1 MILLVDVGNSRTK
14 WVLAENNHML
24 TEIDVCLN
32 QDVASSTIAS
42 LAEVVHKVSIANVA
56 GEAMAQTL
64 TNVMQAVEVPVAML
78 QTAQEACG
86 VRNGYDYPET
96 LGVDR
101 WLSLIAAY
109 DKQKASCLVINAG
122 TAVTIDALS
131 VPKAANHANFMGGL
145 IMPGVG
151 VMLRT
156 LANNTAQLSVGE
168 GSVMDFPTNTQDA
181 MHTGCLIAVIGAIQR
196 QWQLLQALDQ
206 QVPAILLS
214 GGDAEMLIKHLPAD
228 LAEKTIIVDN
238 LVLRGLMRMEREV
251 A

>member
-64 TNVMQAVEVPVAML
+64 TNVMQAIEVPVTMV

-196 QWQLLQALDQ
+196 QWQLLQALDL

>member
-1 MILLVDVGNSRTK
+1 MILLVDVGNTRTK

-32 QDVASSTIAS
+32 QDVTSSTIAS

-56 GEAMAQTL
+56 GDAMAQTL
-64 TNVMQAVEVPVAML
+64 TEVMQAVEAPVTMV

-86 VRNGYDYPET
+86 VRNSYDYPET

-131 VPKAANHANFMGGL
+131 VPKASDHANFMGGL

-181 MHTGCLIAVIGAIQR
+181 MHTGCLVAVIGAIHR

-214 GGDAEMLIKHLPAD
+214 GGDAEVLVKHLPAD

>member
-1 MILLVDVGNSRTK
+1 MILLVDVGNTRTK
-14 WVLAENNHML
+14 WVLAENSHML

-56 GEAMAQTL
+56 GDTMAQTL
-64 TNVMQAVEVPVAML
+64 TEVMQAVEAPVTMV
-78 QTAQEACG
+78 QTTQEACG
-86 VRNGYDYPET
+86 VRNSYDYPET

-131 VPKAANHANFMGGL
+131 VPKPADHANFMGGL

-181 MHTGCLIAVIGAIQR
+181 MHTGCLVAVIGAIQR

-206 QVPAILLS
+206 QAPAILLS
-214 GGDAEMLIKHLPAD
+214 GGDAEMLVKHLPAD

>member
-1 MILLVDVGNSRTK
+1 MILLVDVGNTRTK

-64 TNVMQAVEVPVAML
+64 TNVMQAVEVPVTMV

-86 VRNGYDYPET
+86 VRNSYDYPET

>member
-1 MILLVDVGNSRTK
+1 MILLVDVGNTRTK

-42 LAEVVHKVSIANVA
+42 LAEVVHKVTIANVA

-64 TNVMQAVEVPVAML
+64 TNVMQAVEVPVTMV

-86 VRNGYDYPET
+86 VRNSYDYPET

-156 LANNTAQLSVGE
+156 LANNTAQLIVGE
-168 GSVMDFPTNTQDA
+168 GSMMDFPTNTQDA

>member
-1 MILLVDVGNSRTK
+1 MILLVDVGNTRTK

-56 GEAMAQTL
+56 GDAMAQTL
-64 TNVMQAVEVPVAML
+64 AEVMQAVDAPVTMV
-78 QTAQEACG
+78 QTSHEACG
-86 VRNGYDYPET
+86 VRNGYDYPQA

-101 WLSLIAAY
+101 WVSLIAAY

-131 VPKAANHANFMGGL
+131 VPKAADHANFMGGV

-151 VMLRT
+151 VMLNT
-156 LANNTAQLSVGE
+156 LAEKTAQLNVMD

-181 MHTGCLIAVIGAIQR
+181 MHTGCLAAVIGVIQR

-206 QVPAILLS
+206 QAPAILLS
-214 GGDAEMLIKHLPAD
+214 GGDAELLAKHLPAD

-238 LVLRGLMRMEREV
+238 LVLRGLMRMEREM

>member
-1 MILLVDVGNSRTK
+1 MILLVDVGNTRTK
-14 WVLAENNHML
+14 WVLAEDNHML

-42 LAEVVHKVSIANVA
+42 LAEVVHKVSVANVA
-56 GEAMAQTL
+56 GDAMAKML
-64 TNVMQAVEVPVAML
+64 TEVMQTVEAPVHIVQASD
-78 QTAQEACG
+78 EACG
-86 VRNGYDYPET
+86 VRNCYDYPET

-131 VPKAANHANFMGGL
+131 VPKGADHANFMGGL
-145 IMPGVG
+145 IMPGLG
-151 VMLRT
+151 LMLRQ
-156 LANNTAQLSVGE
+156 LADNTAQLNLMD

-181 MHTGCLIAVIGAIQR
+181 MHTGCLVAVVGAIQR

-206 QVPAILLS
+206 QTPSILMS
-214 GGDAEMLIKHLPAD
+214 GGDAEVLHKQLPAD

-238 LVLRGLMRMEREV
+238 LVLRGLMRMEREM

>member
-1 MILLVDVGNSRTK
+1 MILLVDVGNTRTK

-64 TNVMQAVEVPVAML
+64 AEVMQAVDAPVTMV
-78 QTAQEACG
+78 QTSHETCG

-101 WLSLIAAY
+101 WVSLIAAY

-131 VPKAANHANFMGGL
+131 VPKAADHANFMGGV

-151 VMLRT
+151 VMLNT
-156 LANNTAQLSVGE
+156 LAEKAAQLNVMD

-181 MHTGCLIAVIGAIQR
+181 MHTGCLAAVIGVVQR

-206 QVPAILLS
+206 QAPAILLS
-214 GGDAEMLIKHLPAD
+214 GGDAELLAKHLPAD

-238 LVLRGLMRMEREV
+238 LVLRGLMRMEREM

>member
-1 MILLVDVGNSRTK
+1 MILLVDVGNTRTK

-42 LAEVVHKVSIANVA
+42 LAEVVHKVTIANVA

-64 TNVMQAVEVPVAML
+64 TNVMQAVEVPVTMV

-86 VRNGYDYPET
+86 VRNSYDYPET

-156 LANNTAQLSVGE
+156 LANNTSQLSVGE

-181 MHTGCLIAVIGAIQR
+181 MHTGCLIAVIGAIRR

>member
-1 MILLVDVGNSRTK
+1 MILLVDVGNTRTK

-24 TEIDVCLN
+24 TEIDICLN

-42 LAEVVHKVSIANVA
+42 LAEVVHKVSVANVA
-56 GEAMAQTL
+56 GDAMAKTL
-64 TNVMQAVEVPVAML
+64 TEVMHAVEAPVTMV
-78 QTAQEACG
+78 QTSLEACG
-86 VRNGYDYPET
+86 VRNGYDYPQA

-109 DKQKASCLVINAG
+109 DKQKASCLVVNAG

-131 VPKAANHANFMGGL
+131 VPKAAGHANFMGGL
-145 IMPGVG
+145 IMLGVG

-156 LANNTAQLSVGE
+156 LTDNTAQLGMGE
-168 GSVMDFPTNTQDA
+168 GNMMDFPTNTQDA
-181 MHTGCLIAVIGAIQR
+181 MHTGCLMAVIGAIQR

-206 QVPAILLS
+206 QTPAILIS
-214 GGDAEMLIKHLPAD
+214 GGDAEVLLKHLPAD

-238 LVLRGLMRMEREV
+238 LVLRGLMRMEREM

>member
-1 MILLVDVGNSRTK
+1 MILLVDVGNTRTK
-14 WVLAENNHML
+14 WVLAEDNHML

-32 QDVASSTIAS
+32 QDVSSSTIAS
-42 LAEVVHKVSIANVA
+42 LAEVVHKVSVANVA
-56 GEAMAQTL
+56 GDAMAKTL
-64 TNVMQAVEVPVAML
+64 TEVMQTVEAPVHIVQASG
-78 QTAQEACG
+78 EACG
-86 VRNGYDYPET
+86 VRNSYDYPET

-131 VPKAANHANFMGGL
+131 VPKAADHANFMGGL
-145 IMPGVG
+145 IMPGLG
-151 VMLRT
+151 LMLRQ
-156 LANNTAQLSVGE
+156 LADNTAQLNLMDG
-168 GSVMDFPTNTQDA
+168 GVMDFPTNTQDA
-181 MHTGCLIAVIGAIQR
+181 MYTGCLVAVVGAIQR

-206 QVPAILLS
+206 QTPSILMS
-214 GGDAEMLIKHLPAD
+214 GGDAEVLHKHLPAD

-238 LVLRGLMRMEREV
+238 LVLRGLMRMEREM

>member
-1 MILLVDVGNSRTK
+1 MILLVDVGNTRTK

-42 LAEVVHKVSIANVA
+42 LAEVVHKVTIANVA

-64 TNVMQAVEVPVAML
+64 TNVMQAVEVPVTMV

-181 MHTGCLIAVIGAIQR
+181 MHTGCLIAVIEAIQR

>member
-1 MILLVDVGNSRTK
+1 MILLVDVGNTRTK

-64 TNVMQAVEVPVAML
+64 AEVMQAVDAPVTIV
-78 QTAQEACG
+78 QTSHETCG
-86 VRNGYDYPET
+86 VRNGYDYPQA

-101 WLSLIAAY
+101 WVSLIAAY

-131 VPKAANHANFMGGL
+131 VPKAADHANFMGGV

-151 VMLRT
+151 VMLNT
-156 LANNTAQLSVGE
+156 LAEKTAQLNVMD

-181 MHTGCLIAVIGAIQR
+181 MHTGCLAAVIGVIQR

-206 QVPAILLS
+206 QAPAILLS
-214 GGDAEMLIKHLPAD
+214 GGDAELLAKHLPAD

-238 LVLRGLMRMEREV
+238 LVLRGLMRMEREM

>member
-1 MILLVDVGNSRTK
+1 MILLVDVGNTRTK

-56 GEAMAQTL
+56 GDAMAQTL
-64 TNVMQAVEVPVAML
+64 AEVMQAVDAPVTMV
-78 QTAQEACG
+78 QTSHEACG
-86 VRNGYDYPET
+86 VRNGYDYPQA

-101 WLSLIAAY
+101 WVSLIAAY

-131 VPKAANHANFMGGL
+131 VPKAADHANFMGGV

-151 VMLRT
+151 VMLNT
-156 LANNTAQLSVGE
+156 LAEKTAQLNVMD

-181 MHTGCLIAVIGAIQR
+181 MHTGCLAAVIGVVQR

-206 QVPAILLS
+206 QAPAILLS
-214 GGDAEMLIKHLPAD
+214 GGDAELLAKHLPAD

-238 LVLRGLMRMEREV
+238 LVLRGLMRMEREM

>member
-1 MILLVDVGNSRTK
+1 MILLVDVGNTRTK

-64 TNVMQAVEVPVAML
+64 AEVMQAVDAPVTMV
-78 QTAQEACG
+78 QTSHETCG
-86 VRNGYDYPET
+86 VRNGYDYPQA

-101 WLSLIAAY
+101 WVSLIAAY

-131 VPKAANHANFMGGL
+131 VPKAADHANFMGGV

-151 VMLRT
+151 VMLNT
-156 LANNTAQLSVGE
+156 LAEKTAQLNVMD

-181 MHTGCLIAVIGAIQR
+181 MHTGCLAAVIGVIQR

-206 QVPAILLS
+206 QAPAILLS
-214 GGDAEMLIKHLPAD
+214 GGDAELLAKHLPAD

-238 LVLRGLMRMEREV
+238 LVLRGLMRMEREM

>member
-1 MILLVDVGNSRTK
+1 MILLVDVGNTRTK

-42 LAEVVHKVSIANVA
+42 LAEVVHKVTIANVA

-64 TNVMQAVEVPVAML
+64 TNVMQAVEVPVTMV

-86 VRNGYDYPET
+86 VRNSYDYPET

>member
-1 MILLVDVGNSRTK
+1 MILLVDVGNTRTK

-64 TNVMQAVEVPVAML
+64 TNVMQAVEVPVTMV

-86 VRNGYDYPET
+86 VRNSYDYPET

-228 LAEKTIIVDN
+228 LAEKTVIVDN

>member
-1 MILLVDVGNSRTK
+1 MILLVDVGNTRTK

-56 GEAMAQTL
+56 GNAMAQTL
-64 TNVMQAVEVPVAML
+64 TDVMQAVEVPVTMV
-78 QTAQEACG
+78 QSSDEACG
-86 VRNGYDYPET
+86 VRNSYDYPQT

-131 VPKAANHANFMGGL
+131 VPKAADHANFMGGL

-156 LANNTAQLSVGE
+156 LADNTAQLNVLD

-214 GGDAEMLIKHLPAD
+214 GGDAELLAKHLPAD
-228 LAEKTIIVDN
+228 LAEKTIVVDN

>member
-1 MILLVDVGNSRTK
+1 MILLVDVGNTRTK

-64 TNVMQAVEVPVAML
+64 AEVMQAVDAPVTMV
-78 QTAQEACG
+78 QTSHEACG
-86 VRNGYDYPET
+86 VRNGYDYPQA

-101 WLSLIAAY
+101 WVSLIAAY

-131 VPKAANHANFMGGL
+131 VPKAADHANFMGGV

-151 VMLRT
+151 VMLNT
-156 LANNTAQLSVGE
+156 LAEKTAQLNVMD

-181 MHTGCLIAVIGAIQR
+181 MHTGCLAAAIGVIQR

-206 QVPAILLS
+206 QAPAILLS
-214 GGDAEMLIKHLPAD
+214 GGDAELLAKHLPAD

-238 LVLRGLMRMEREV
+238 LVLRGLMRMEREM

>member
-1 MILLVDVGNSRTK
+1 MILLVDVGNTRTK

-24 TEIDVCLN
+24 TEIDVCSN

-56 GEAMAQTL
+56 GDAMAQTL
-64 TNVMQAVEVPVAML
+64 TEVMQAVEAPVTMV

-86 VRNGYDYPET
+86 VRNSYDYPET

-109 DKQKASCLVINAG
+109 DKHKASCLVINAG

-131 VPKAANHANFMGGL
+131 VPKAADHANFMGGL

-168 GSVMDFPTNTQDA
+168 GSVMDFPTNTQNA
-181 MHTGCLIAVIGAIQR
+181 MHTGCLVAVIGAIQR

-206 QVPAILLS
+206 QTPAILLS
-214 GGDAEMLIKHLPAD
+214 GGDAEVLAKHLPAD

-238 LVLRGLMRMEREV
+238 LVLRGLMRMERET

>member
-1 MILLVDVGNSRTK
+1 MILLVDVGNTRAK
-14 WVLAENNHML
+14 WVLAEDNHML
-24 TEIDVCLN
+24 TEIDVCLS
-32 QDVASSTIAS
+32 QDIASSTIAS

-56 GEAMAQTL
+56 GDAMAKTL
-64 TNVMQAVEVPVAML
+64 KDVMQSVDAPVTMV

-86 VRNGYDYPET
+86 VRNSYDYPET

-109 DKQKASCLVINAG
+109 DKHKASCLVINAG

-131 VPKAANHANFMGGL
+131 VPKTANHANFMGGL

-181 MHTGCLIAVIGAIQR
+181 MHTGCLVAVIGAIQR

-206 QVPAILLS
+206 QTPAILLS
-214 GGDAEMLIKHLPAD
+214 GGDADVLAKHLPAD

-238 LVLRGLMRMEREV
+238 LVLRGLMRMEREM

>member
-1 MILLVDVGNSRTK
+1 MILLVDVGNTRTK

-42 LAEVVHKVSIANVA
+42 LAEVVHKVSVANVA
-56 GEAMAQTL
+56 GDAMAQTL
-64 TNVMQAVEVPVAML
+64 TEVMQAVEAPVTMV
-78 QTAQEACG
+78 QTSHETCG
-86 VRNGYDYPET
+86 VRNGYDYPQA

-109 DKQKASCLVINAG
+109 DKQKASCLVVNAG
-122 TAVTIDALS
+122 TAVTVDALS
-131 VPKAANHANFMGGL
+131 VPKAADHANFMGGL
-145 IMPGVG
+145 IMPGIG

-156 LANNTAQLSVGE
+156 LAENTAQLNLMD

-181 MHTGCLIAVIGAIQR
+181 MHTGCLMAVVGAIER

-206 QVPAILLS
+206 QAPAILLS
-214 GGDAEMLIKHLPAD
+214 GGDAEVLVKHLPTD

-238 LVLRGLMRMEREV
+238 LVLRGLMRMERET

>member
-1 MILLVDVGNSRTK
+1 MILLVDVGNTRTK

-42 LAEVVHKVSIANVA
+42 LAEVVHKVSVANVA
-56 GEAMAQTL
+56 GDAMAQTL
-64 TNVMQAVEVPVAML
+64 TEVMQAVEAPVTMV
-78 QTAQEACG
+78 QTSHETCG
-86 VRNGYDYPET
+86 VRNGYDYPQA

-109 DKQKASCLVINAG
+109 DKQKASCLVVNAG
-122 TAVTIDALS
+122 TAVTVDALS
-131 VPKAANHANFMGGL
+131 VPKAADHANFMGGL
-145 IMPGVG
+145 IMPGIG

-156 LANNTAQLSVGE
+156 LAENTAQLNLMD

-181 MHTGCLIAVIGAIQR
+181 MHTGCLMAVVGAIER

-206 QVPAILLS
+206 QAPAILLS
-214 GGDAEMLIKHLPAD
+214 GGDAEVLVKHLPTD
-228 LAEKTIIVDN
+228 LAEKTVIVDN
-238 LVLRGLMRMEREV
+238 LVLRGLMRMERET

>member
-1 MILLVDVGNSRTK
+1 MILLVDVGNTRTK

-42 LAEVVHKVSIANVA
+42 LAEVVHKVTIANVA
-56 GEAMAQTL
+56 GEEMAQTL
-64 TNVMQAVEVPVAML
+64 TNVMQAVEVPVTMV

-86 VRNGYDYPET
+86 VRNSYDYPET

>member
-1 MILLVDVGNSRTK
+1 MILLVDVGNTRTK

-64 TNVMQAVEVPVAML
+64 AEVMQAVDAPVTMV
-78 QTAQEACG
+78 QTSHETCG
-86 VRNGYDYPET
+86 VRNGYDYPQA

-101 WLSLIAAY
+101 WVSLIAAY

-131 VPKAANHANFMGGL
+131 VPKAADHANFMGGV

-151 VMLRT
+151 VMLNT
-156 LANNTAQLSVGE
+156 LAEKTAQLNVMD

-181 MHTGCLIAVIGAIQR
+181 MHTGCLAAVIGVVQR

-206 QVPAILLS
+206 QAPAILLS
-214 GGDAEMLIKHLPAD
+214 GGDAELLAKHLPAD

-238 LVLRGLMRMEREV
+238 LVLRGLMRMEREM

>member
-1 MILLVDVGNSRTK
+1 MILLVDVGNTRTK

-42 LAEVVHKVSIANVA
+42 LAEVVHKVSVANVA
-56 GEAMAQTL
+56 GEGMAQIL
-64 TNVMQAVEVPVAML
+64 TEVMQAVEAPVTMV
-78 QTAQEACG
+78 QTSHEACG
-86 VRNGYDYPET
+86 VRNGYDYPQA

-109 DKQKASCLVINAG
+109 DKQKASCLVVNAG
-122 TAVTIDALS
+122 TAVTVDALS
-131 VPKAANHANFMGGL
+131 VPKAADHANFMGGL
-145 IMPGVG
+145 IMPGIG

-156 LANNTAQLSVGE
+156 LADNTAQLNLMD

-181 MHTGCLIAVIGAIQR
+181 MHTGCLMAVVGAIER

-206 QVPAILLS
+206 QAPAILLS
-214 GGDAEMLIKHLPAD
+214 GGDAEVLVKHLPTD

-238 LVLRGLMRMEREV
+238 LVLRGLMRMERET

>member
-1 MILLVDVGNSRTK
+1 MILLVDVGNTRTK
-14 WVLAENNHML
+14 WVLAENSHML

-56 GEAMAQTL
+56 GDTIAQTL
-64 TNVMQAVEVPVAML
+64 TEVMQAVEAPVTMV
-78 QTAQEACG
+78 QTTQEACG
-86 VRNGYDYPET
+86 VRNSYDYPET

-131 VPKAANHANFMGGL
+131 VPKAADHANFMGGL

-181 MHTGCLIAVIGAIQR
+181 MHTGCLVAVIGAIQR

-206 QVPAILLS
+206 QAPAILLS
-214 GGDAEMLIKHLPAD
+214 GGDAEVLVKHLPAD

>member
-1 MILLVDVGNSRTK
+1 MILLVDVGNTRTK
-14 WVLAENNHML
+14 WVLAENSHML

-56 GEAMAQTL
+56 GDTMAQTL
-64 TNVMQAVEVPVAML
+64 TEVMQAVEAPVTMV
-78 QTAQEACG
+78 QTTQEACG
-86 VRNGYDYPET
+86 VRNSYDYPET

-131 VPKAANHANFMGGL
+131 VPKAADHANFMGGL

-156 LANNTAQLSVGE
+156 LVNNTAQLSMGE

-181 MHTGCLIAVIGAIQR
+181 MHTGCLVAVIGAIQR

-206 QVPAILLS
+206 QAPAILLS
-214 GGDAEMLIKHLPAD
+214 GGDAEVLVKHLPTD